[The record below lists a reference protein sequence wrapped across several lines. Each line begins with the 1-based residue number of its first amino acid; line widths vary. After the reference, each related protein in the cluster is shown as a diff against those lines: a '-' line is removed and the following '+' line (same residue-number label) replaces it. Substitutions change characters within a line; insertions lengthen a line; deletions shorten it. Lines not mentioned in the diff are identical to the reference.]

1 MKKNYIEMPSD
12 NSRKTGR
19 LYRQEM
25 TKKKDAEL
33 KQYVMRHYRPS
44 AGWCDYEIIDGTPVA
59 TSHIK
64 YPKSS
69 RRQKRLKRISNRTI
83 RRGNA
88 IGSGKGGYRRAFDY
102 WWELD

>member
-19 LYRQEM
+19 LYRREM

-44 AGWCDYEIIDGTPVA
+44 AGRCDYEIIDGTPVA
-59 TSHIK
+59 TSYLK
-64 YPKSS
+64 YPRSS
-69 RRQKRLKRISNRTI
+69 RRQKKLKRMSNRTI